1 MRRGVEDR
9 RTAASK
15 LTAEA
20 AKDEGLGE
28 SADSGDHARAGAE
41 ASKGAGENAESAKD
55 EGLEAEEDAKL
66 GDLPPQ
72 SDDDIIGGD

>member
-1 MRRGVEDR
+1 MRRGAEDR
-9 RTAASK
+9 RIAASK

-28 SADSGDHARAGAE
+28 STVNGDRSRAGAE
-41 ASKGAGENAESAKD
+41 ASKGAGENAESAKG
-55 EGLEAEEDAKL
+55 EGLEAEEDAEL
-66 GDLPPQ
+66 NDLPPQ